1 MRFTTTVLTATLLAT
16 GLSACVVAPPRQ
28 QASYPQP
35 VYQQAPQPMQQVQR
49 VDTGRVAQMELI
61 RTQERPQ
68 PTGGGALIGG
78 ILGAVIGHQIGGGM
92 GKSAATVL
100 GGVGG
105 ALAGNAIEGNQQPG
119 QLNESYRVG
128 VQGDDGSYRYFSVP
142 VQSDLRIGD
151 RVRMGNGQLFRY

>member
-1 MRFTTTVLTATLLAT
+1 MRLTTTVLTATLLAT
-16 GLSACVVAPPRQ
+16 GLSACVVAP
-28 QASYPQP
+28 
-35 VYQQAPQPMQQVQR
+35 YQQAPQPVAVQQVQR

-78 ILGAVIGHQIGGGM
+78 ILGAVIGHQIGGGV
-92 GKSAATVL
+92 GKGAATVL

-105 ALAGNAIEGNQQPG
+105 AVAGNAIEGSQQPG
-119 QLNESYRVG
+119 QVHESYRVS

-142 VQSDLRIGD
+142 PQTDLRVGD

>member
-16 GLSACVVAPPRQ
+16 GLSACVVAPPNQ

-35 VYQQAPQPMQQVQR
+35 VYQQAPPPVQQVQR
-49 VDTGRVAQMELI
+49 VDTGRVAQMELV

-105 ALAGNAIEGNQQPG
+105 AVAGNAIEGNQQSG
-119 QLNESYRVG
+119 QVHESYRVG